1 MNNRLG
7 RQTVTFDNP
16 PIIIETA
23 STVGLKEGKGPL
35 KSTFDVILDDDTL
48 GEKSWEKSESMLQK
62 KTALLALEKAKLQQ
76 SDIDYILAGDLL
88 NQCVGAHYSVRD
100 FDIPFLGLYGA
111 CSTMTES
118 MSIGSMIV
126 SAGFADYA
134 NWCLTSSLLFVGNSV
149 QKSAFEYGGQRTPVG
164 TMDRY
169 GCRVCDYC
177 PQREQVRK

>member
-23 STVGLKEGKGPL
+23 STVGQKEGKGPL

-100 FDIPFLGLYGA
+100 FDIL
-111 CSTMTES
+111 
-118 MSIGSMIV
+118 V
-126 SAGFADYA
+126 
-134 NWCLTSSLLFVGNSV
+134 NN
-149 QKSAFEYGGQRTPVG
+149 Q
-164 TMDRY
+164 
-169 GCRVCDYC
+169 
-177 PQREQVRK
+177 

>member
-23 STVGLKEGKGPL
+23 STVGQKEGKGPL

-62 KTALLALEKAKLQQ
+62 RTALLALEKAKLQQ

-111 CSTMTES
+111 CSTMTE
-118 MSIGSMIV
+118 V
-126 SAGFADYA
+126 
-134 NWCLTSSLLFVGNSV
+134 
-149 QKSAFEYGGQRTPVG
+149 
-164 TMDRY
+164 
-169 GCRVCDYC
+169 
-177 PQREQVRK
+177 